1 MMCQQRKL
9 PAPTIW
15 ARIFSLPDQLI
26 SLAALAV
33 AFGALCVSLWQ
44 LDMAR
49 QHNVLSVRPFLM
61 VTPHFAGSGEK
72 NGLYLTN
79 EGIGLGIITSMS
91 VTVSGKTYDGL
102 GTSQWPTILRSMN
115 LDPLCF
121 STGWPTKLAALSPG
135 KEIQILGPS
144 KKPTPGCE
152 FALLSFLMR
161 KDVSIALHY
170 TSLYEEKYV
179 FNGDAFMNM
188 PR

>member
-1 MMCQQRKL
+1 MMRPQRDPL
-9 PAPTIW
+9 APSFW
-15 ARIFSLPDQLI
+15 ARICSLPERSI

-44 LDMAR
+44 LSMAR
-49 QHNVLSVRPFLM
+49 QHNILSVRPFLM
-61 VTPHFAGSGEK
+61 VTPHFAGSGGK

-91 VTVSGKTYDGL
+91 VTVSGNTYAGL

-121 STGWPTKLAALSPG
+121 SMGWPTKLAALSPG

-144 KKPTPGCE
+144 KKPPAGCE
-152 FALLSFLMR
+152 LALISFLMR

-170 TSLYEEKYV
+170 TSLYEEMHV
-179 FNGDAFMNM
+179 FNGDTFMNL
-188 PR
+188 